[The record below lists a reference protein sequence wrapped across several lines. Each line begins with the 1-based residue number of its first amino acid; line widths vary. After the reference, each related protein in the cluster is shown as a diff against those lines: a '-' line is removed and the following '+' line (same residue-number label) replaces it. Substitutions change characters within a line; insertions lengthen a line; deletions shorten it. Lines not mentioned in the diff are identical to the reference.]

1 MGISTLSRR
10 QSLFYGWNQVEVTK
24 RCAIFVAG
32 SLLWLVAVANV
43 VWIVR
48 GRRRRPAQN
57 HRGGS

>member
-48 GRRRRPAQN
+48 GRRRRSAQN
-57 HRGGS
+57 HRVDS

>member
-1 MGISTLSRR
+1 M
-10 QSLFYGWNQVEVTK
+10 TK

-48 GRRRRPAQN
+48 GRRRPSAQN
-57 HRGGS
+57 HRVDS